1 MFIKRSISAGEGWK
15 DETAVVDLPQF
26 DGIQEVF
33 SNNALE
39 KVPLDLSSLGA
50 TKMFK

>member
-1 MFIKRSISAGEGWK
+1 MFFKRSISAGEGWK

-26 DGIQEVF
+26 DGIQEV
-33 SNNALE
+33 SNNA
-39 KVPLDLSSLGA
+39 PLDVFSLGA

>member
-1 MFIKRSISAGEGWK
+1 MFFKRSISAGEGWR

-39 KVPLDLSSLGA
+39 KVPLELYSLGA

>member
-39 KVPLDLSSLGA
+39 KVPLDLFFFGCN
-50 TKMFK
+50 KDV

>member
-1 MFIKRSISAGEGWK
+1 MFFKRSISAGEGWR

-39 KVPLDLSSLGA
+39 KVPLFSLGA
-50 TKMFK
+50 TILKMFK